1 MVLRLIEEK
10 TGIKF
15 PPSEVVAC
23 HPFGKKDKTTYI
35 LRVIN
40 RKPGSNWEA
49 LTSAMMTGEKV
60 QKEVNVFLN
69 YQLTPTRSA
78 LAKEVRTAKQ
88 EKKIDKYSVDRNGRI
103 KVKPKTG
110 EDRRFKEVKSKS
122 DLDRLCV

>member
-1 MVLRLIEEK
+1 
-10 TGIKF
+10 
-15 PPSEVVAC
+15 
-23 HPFGKKDKTTYI
+23 
-35 LRVIN
+35 
-40 RKPGSNWEA
+40 
-49 LTSAMMTGEKV
+49 MMTREKV

-88 EKKIDKYSVDRNGRI
+88 AKKIEKYSVDNNGRI

-110 EDRRFKEVKSKS
+110 VDRSFQEVKNKD